1 MIRTK
6 ASSQQKLV
14 GRLGKLH
21 EWWFWM
27 VGHRFLW
34 RIGQMQG
41 RVHGRGPLLV
51 VMGDSLTDPFIGFT
65 YPRQNWLRYVGRHGY
80 KTVNLGNGSDRTID
94 MATRVD
100 EFFSEGRPDV
110 AVLFAGN
117 VDAETGIDHFETERN
132 VTYIMDW
139 LRERAV
145 DKIVLMGPGMTNLPK
160 APAYMPPGTDWA
172 ALTEPVRATF
182 REIAIEHD
190 AVFVDV
196 AQFLLDRIARGQDP
210 DFSRVPYRQWRS
222 WHKVVGDGHLN
233 AYGNRL
239 VAEAFLVAT
248 SGWRPAPDR
257 SCSLRP
263 ILGRRWRARAAG
275 RLEADARPGA
285 SSRKIEDRCGV

>member
-1 MIRTK
+1 
-6 ASSQQKLV
+6 
-14 GRLGKLH
+14 
-21 EWWFWM
+21 
-27 VGHRFLW
+27 
-34 RIGQMQG
+34 
-41 RVHGRGPLLV
+41 
-51 VMGDSLTDPFIGFT
+51 MGDSLTDPFIGFT

-80 KTVNLGNGSDRTID
+80 KTVNLGNGSDNTAD
-94 MATRVD
+94 MASRV
-100 EFFSEGRPDV
+100 EQFFSEGRPDV

-117 VDAETGIDHFETERN
+117 VDAELGIDHLETERN

-160 APAYMPPGTDWA
+160 APDYMPPGTDWA

-239 VAEAFLVAT
+239 VAEAFLTAT
-248 SGWRPAPDR
+248 SEWRPAPDPSR
-257 SCSLRP
+257 PLRLIP
-263 ILGRRWRARAAG
+263 RRRWRARAAG
-275 RLEADARPGA
+275 PVEAAAVQGTSP
-285 SSRKIEDRCGV
+285 RKMEDRCAV

>member
-1 MIRTK
+1 MTRTEP
-6 ASSQQKLV
+6 SSEQTFAET
-14 GRLGKLH
+14 LGKLH
-21 EWWFWM
+21 EWWFWTI
-27 VGHRFLW
+27 GHRLLW
-34 RIGQMQG
+34 RIGQMHG

-80 KTVNLGNGSDRTID
+80 KTVNLGNGSDSTID
-94 MATRVD
+94 MAQRV
-100 EFFSEGRPDV
+100 EQFLSEGQPDV

-117 VDAETGIDHFETERN
+117 VDAELGIDHLETERN
-132 VTYIMDW
+132 VRYIMDW

-145 DKIVLMGPGMTNLPK
+145 DKIVLMGPGMLNLPNV
-160 APAYMPPGTDWA
+160 PDYMPPDTDWA

-196 AQFLLDRIARGQDP
+196 AQFLLDRIARSQDP

-239 VAEAFLVAT
+239 LAEAFLTAT
-248 SGWRPAPDR
+248 ADWRPAPAR
-257 SCSLRP
+257 SRSLPLIRR
-263 ILGRRWRARAAG
+263 RRWRACRQ
-275 RLEADARPGA
+275 
-285 SSRKIEDRCGV
+285 ST

>member
-1 MIRTK
+1 MIRTE
-6 ASSQQKLV
+6 ASSQQPL
-14 GRLGKLH
+14 GERLGKLH
-21 EWWFWM
+21 ELCFRT

-80 KTVNLGNGSDRTID
+80 KTVNLGNGSDSTID
-94 MATRVD
+94 MAKRV
-100 EFFSEGRPDV
+100 EQFLSEGQPDV

-117 VDAETGIDHFETERN
+117 VDAELGIDHSETERN

-145 DKIVLMGPGMTNLPK
+145 NKIVLMGPGMLNLPK
-160 APAYMPPGTDWA
+160 APDYMRPDTDWA

-182 REIAIEHD
+182 RKIAIEHD
-190 AVFVDV
+190 AAFVDV
-196 AQFLLDRIARGQDP
+196 AQFLLDRIARGEDP

-239 VAEAFLVAT
+239 VAEAFLTAT
-248 SGWRPAPDR
+248 VDWRPAPAR
-257 SCSLRP
+257 SRLLR
-263 ILGRRWRARAAG
+263 LVGRLRWRACR
-275 RLEADARPGA
+275 EAT
-285 SSRKIEDRCGV
+285 